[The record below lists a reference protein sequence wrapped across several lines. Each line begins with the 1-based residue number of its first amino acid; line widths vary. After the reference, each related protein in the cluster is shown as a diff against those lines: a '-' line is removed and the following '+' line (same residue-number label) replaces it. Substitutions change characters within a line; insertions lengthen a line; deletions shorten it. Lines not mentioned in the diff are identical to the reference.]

1 MKPLLHS
8 SSAFLWS
15 LFFFCALLKVSRA
28 ECRDCDS
35 NVMKNVT
42 TTTTT
47 VTIGSNPNCNL
58 SIEGHI
64 RENGSITGLIPGAK
78 YQILFQCFNCCKE
91 ATTKPEKIRNLNAT
105 AITTSSI
112 SVIWFKPEGNSSCYR
127 VQWINGGEPE
137 NDTVT
142 ETQITIS
149 NLTAGVQYDI
159 NVSAVANDGLTEG
172 QSTTVSQYTKPG
184 EIRELTVFKTTS
196 SISLNWNPPPGEVLL
211 YRVKWDNGGVEMIR
225 DTKNTSDELSDLI
238 PGTSYSIS
246 IIAFAGDNQTHGD
259 PYQLTVVTKPE
270 VVRNLNATAITTSS
284 IFVMWIKPEG
294 NSSCYRVQWINGG
307 EPENDTVTE
316 TQITISNLTAGV
328 QYDINVSAVANDG
341 LTEGQ
346 STTVS
351 QYTKPGEIRELTVFK
366 TTSSISLN
374 WNPPPGEVLLYRVK
388 WDNGG
393 VEMIRDT
400 KNTSDELSDLIPGT
414 SYNISIIAFA
424 GDNQTHGDP
433 YQLTVVT
440 KPEVVR
446 NLNATAITTSSIFV
460 MWIKPEGNSSCY
472 RVQWINGGEP
482 ENDTVTETQI
492 TISNLTAGV
501 QYDINV
507 TAVANDDL
515 TEGQSTTVSQYTKP
529 GEIRELTV
537 FKTTSS
543 ISLNWNPPP
552 GEVLLY
558 RLKWD
563 NGGVEMIRDTKNTS
577 DELSDLIP
585 GTSYNISIIA
595 FAGDNQTHG
604 DPYQLTV
611 VTKPEVVRNLNATAI
626 TTSSIF
632 VMWIKPEGNSSCYR
646 VQWINGGEPENDT
659 VTETQITI
667 SNLTAGVQYDI
678 NVTAVA
684 NDDLTEGQS
693 TTVSQ
698 YTKPGEIRELTVSK
712 TTSSISLN
720 WNPPPGEVL
729 LYRLKWDN
737 GGVEM
742 IRDTKNTSDE
752 LSDLIPG
759 TSYSISIIAFAGDNQ
774 THGDPYQLSIVTE
787 PAVVRNLSIIAVT
800 HSSVSLAWIQP
811 EGSAS
816 SYLVQWT
823 AINYTV
829 NNNTTIETNFT
840 INNLTSGVQ
849 YNITVFAVA
858 EQTSNKGVG
867 TLRSAFTRPEKPENI
882 RINARG
888 TMYLTLTWMLHLG
901 RADHYVVK
909 ISNERYSNRTTT
921 AVTTATFTYLFPGRL
936 YNITVTAVAGNLS
949 EISEQFS
956 FATEPIPP
964 GSIIISQRTNSSLLL
979 EWDTPLLMSGAPS
992 ISYNI
997 SYQRDA
1003 QEAQNQNSLVNHT
1016 ELSFL
1021 LSGTFYNIS
1030 VQTVGPQSL
1039 ESTAVHNSAFTLPNP
1054 VLNLEAR
1061 PKSTTSV
1068 KVSWSQPQ
1076 GVLPYYEY
1084 LVQTYNTT
1092 GELLCE
1098 TTVSNYSTDVRCL
1111 EPGYRYNINVT
1122 TIAAAGSESTVE
1134 QTFSYTM
1141 PKAVTNLT
1149 VEDVNTTAIRL
1160 TWLRQGDHKP
1170 SYSYRVEALQNNMT
1184 VVQYNLTK
1192 TESFTFNNLKPGK
1205 YYTFAVFTVVEEV
1218 ISKVERISSFTRPET
1233 VSGIIALGS
1242 TTNMSVSWTPAV
1254 GQVDSYTVQLQRD
1267 GQLEGNRTDLRND
1280 TKEVEFKNL
1289 TPGMLYCVT
1298 VISRSGPFRNNLTA
1312 CNATFPNPPGPI
1324 MVVSQTVES
1333 INFTWASPENMN
1345 HSLYTFSVSDFN
1357 GSYPVTINW
1366 FLLKHLQSGSPYN
1379 IFVVTVGVSNYKSTP
1394 VTTENYT
1401 RPYHVTMLRETEI
1414 TTNSVTLEWEQLE
1427 NKNYSYVV
1435 QTTANGSF
1443 IPTKTV
1449 NNQSIRITGLQSG
1462 SNYSFTVS
1470 TQTADGTQ
1478 AAPVA
1483 VFYFTRPYRIEQLEA
1498 ETLNSSAVRLHWN
1511 RPQDYKQEYRYR
1523 VKYVA
1528 SGYESQNKSFKQDV
1542 AELSGLIP
1550 GTNYT
1555 FYVFVMAANGIEG
1568 EASSTS
1574 QYTKPDAVQPSI
1586 SNQGSNSSVL
1596 VSWTKPAGKVESYT
1610 VFLKSNFTTVEKKG
1624 INSSHTSLLFDLLSA
1639 GMQYSAKVT
1648 TFSGPLNASSG
1659 FITNATYPNP
1669 PGLISILN
1677 KTTSSIDIS
1686 WEEAPLMTNASFQ
1699 YKLINVSPQARE
1711 SYNTSKT
1718 HHTFDSLPS
1727 GTSYN
1732 ISVATVGK
1740 MGFESESVRINLV
1753 TTRPFRVKS
1762 IRTFITEESIKVMW
1776 TVPDEDKTSYR
1787 YNVTLW
1793 QSDKPIQHIKVK
1805 NNSYF
1810 DELVPGEKY
1819 DISVTTETSD
1829 GTKGAPEWISKCTNA
1844 SPVEELVCKGPN
1856 TKNAKL
1862 ILNWK
1867 QPKGNYSGFN
1877 VTYNDNSFL
1886 ATNHCEHTV
1895 PNLPHYTEY
1904 YLTIKT
1910 QSCGL
1915 PSTPV
1920 NISCRT
1926 GITNPP
1932 IPDDNES
1939 LVNVGSKVH
1948 NRFTIQIKSSLLEN
1962 TNGPITNVGVL
1973 VTNDLKTLPGVI
1985 TDWKQFLGKTYKQWI
2000 KKDTAVYL
2008 ATVTEKPFQTRSGQ
2022 SHLTI
2027 AVGDETSWK
2036 GYTNGP
2042 LEANGKYQY
2051 AIVLFT
2057 KLDVENHLVQYKE
2070 SLVSI
2075 TQFYPVVELPQD
2087 PAIIGIAVG
2096 AALGIFCVLFIIL
2109 IGFIVYW
2116 KRVSNKESS
2125 DIQIYSMRSV
2135 AVRVEDYEDYYKKQK
2150 ADSNCGFAEEFED
2163 LKMVGTAQQKSNA
2176 ERLENKPKNRYA
2188 NVLPYDSSRVKL
2200 SIIHG
2205 SPYDDYINANYMPG
2219 YNSRKEFIAAQ
2230 GPLPGTVNDFWR
2242 MIWEKNVRTLV
2253 MLTRCNE
2260 QGRVKCEQYWALG
2273 TKHFENITVTTT
2285 SEIALED
2292 WTIRDFDIKNVK
2304 TAETRSVRHFHF
2316 TAWPD
2321 HGVPQTTELLIS
2333 FRHLVREHMDQ
2344 FSRHSPTVVHCS
2356 AGVGRTGTLIAID
2369 RLMFQIERE
2378 NIVDVFGIVYDLR
2391 MHRPL
2396 MVQTEDQYVFLNQC
2410 AMDIIRSRT
2419 GTNVDLIYQNAA
2431 ALSIYE
2437 NVEPKKGFSKSGYQ
2451 NA

>member
-1753 TTRPFRVKS
+1753 TT
-1762 IRTFITEESIKVMW
+1762 
-1776 TVPDEDKTSYR
+1776 
-1787 YNVTLW
+1787 
-1793 QSDKPIQHIKVK
+1793 
-1805 NNSYF
+1805 
-1810 DELVPGEKY
+1810 
-1819 DISVTTETSD
+1819 
-1829 GTKGAPEWISKCTNA
+1829 
-1844 SPVEELVCKGPN
+1844 
-1856 TKNAKL
+1856 
-1862 ILNWK
+1862 
-1867 QPKGNYSGFN
+1867 
-1877 VTYNDNSFL
+1877 
-1886 ATNHCEHTV
+1886 
-1895 PNLPHYTEY
+1895 
-1904 YLTIKT
+1904 
-1910 QSCGL
+1910 
-1915 PSTPV
+1915 
-1920 NISCRT
+1920 
-1926 GITNPP
+1926 
-1932 IPDDNES
+1932 
-1939 LVNVGSKVH
+1939 
-1948 NRFTIQIKSSLLEN
+1948 
-1962 TNGPITNVGVL
+1962 
-1973 VTNDLKTLPGVI
+1973 TLPGVI